1 MIDDRVNLVLKVVGE
16 NIRRLRGK
24 VTQVGLARKARVSRS
39 TLQKAENGVSV
50 EFDNIIRIAQ
60 ALGKNP
66 ADLFLTDE
74 VVRGRLPSP
83 SFPAPEPVS
92 LDELLF
98 LLWHLP
104 CRIRIS
110 GRMSFSLIPGQH
122 IILPR
127 WSA

>member
-74 VVRGRLPSP
+74 DRQEVTYKTK
-83 SFPAPEPVS
+83 
-92 LDELLF
+92 
-98 LLWHLP
+98 
-104 CRIRIS
+104 
-110 GRMSFSLIPGQH
+110 LIMEKLK
-122 IILPR
+122 IT
-127 WSA
+127 